1 MFTKLIHAETN
12 MNSEQQKTKLS
23 PGDFLRKRRPERFSD
38 SIRKNVGRLD
48 RAVLEY
54 QLSIINRKSME
65 LAFET
70 FAKQLCEK
78 TICPNLLEQTG
89 PVAGGDGK
97 VDTQTYPVSKQ
108 LKTLWYVGQ
117 NDNSDEDRWA
127 FAVSTQ
133 EDWKSKCKADIKKIF
148 GANRGYKKA
157 FYVTNQYV
165 KANQRSEL
173 EDKLTEE
180 YEIDVRIL
188 DASWILDMVFKYELE
203 QLAIDSLSIDIDW
216 RREIE
221 VGENDYAKSKRLQ
234 ELEKIVA
241 EDIDPQNIT
250 SQQTDIFLELAVLY
264 KELERPELDSRG
276 QFDRAII
283 IAKKFGTQH
292 QVFAAHYQYAWG
304 AYWWY
309 EDMDTFVG
317 QLDKALSIAKALGQ
331 SGCWGDVVTLLG
343 LFSTFIRAEVSDSEV
358 TFKRMRGETI
368 ECLEDLTTMDDR
380 PSNSL
385 MARVYLE
392 ILNLHSI
399 KSRDDAR
406 KIFSTLKTIAEE
418 GEVLVGFSFKEL
430 FELVSELDIAFYDLE
445 EYEELLDYF
454 TDQDALRNGEKQ
466 KSLLFLRR
474 GAKRLDSN
482 EPYQSIKL
490 IGKSLAGLYKKESKR
505 DLYAALNLLSEA
517 YRLTGLYWASRSN
530 LLMAASL
537 VTDEWWRHGE
547 LISAQ
552 VRSYIRLA
560 KSEIQLGR
568 VNFALVWWNLAAVV
582 DSKIEDEVL
591 TENDFH
597 GFDAFIAQAV
607 LNSSLEE
614 LSLLGRLPD
623 LLDKNQLYVSRGML
637 LYALG
642 YEEEVISEYELT
654 LDQDHLEYLVMVRDL
669 DLGVPIAKISMFEGR
684 YTELRSTV
692 MGCAISVAFPF
703 RTPLVELAESI
714 LSVIEAF
721 FSTGMV
727 DGLMAI
733 ESRIEISISADDD
746 DEMAISHEIDSSAPV
761 LKIDVLCSSFT
772 NSQLNVKGQALIQ
785 EWLHSFVLEVFAHV
799 FRTRELESVLS
810 ALMGEDR
817 AMQRSVSFG
826 TCFVGLKNILGDEAI
841 EEIKQFA
848 ANGDLKEY
856 KLKRTESWDSGCPKT
871 IDPPK
876 VMGEYKPG
884 EGDPPDNLID
894 HESIKHS
901 DYKISNLIN
910 PRMWDRAGWQGV
922 GYVCA
927 PGYPPELLLLYDNF
941 DAGNAIFSGLS
952 AELGDNDPKNR
963 LRVSIIK
970 GISAKNPA
978 NYRVVIGENLAFE
991 ASEVAQLVSRI
1002 NTMEPQNDGNL
1013 VRFIETYK
1021 KAGGYKL
1028 GFAVVKDGSLQRA
1041 PNYPVYIH
1049 KTEINILDAY
1059 EVGPNYMEVVAIQ
1072 SDDDP
1077 IIPEGVSDAPVLK
1090 AMKRKFRR

>member
-1 MFTKLIHAETN
+1 MS
-12 MNSEQQKTKLS
+12 SEQEETKLS
-23 PGDFLRKRRPERFSD
+23 PRDFLRKRRPERFSD
-38 SIRKNVGRLD
+38 TIRKEVGRFD

-65 LAFET
+65 LAFES

-78 TICPNLLEQTG
+78 IICPNLLEQTG

-133 EDWKSKCKADIKKIF
+133 EKWKSKCTADVKKIA
-148 GANRGYKKA
+148 GTNRGYKKA

-165 KANQRSEL
+165 KANQRSEI

-180 YEIDVRIL
+180 YGIDVRIL
-188 DASWILDMVFKYELE
+188 DASWILDVVFKNELE
-203 QLAIDSLSIDIDW
+203 QLAIDSLSIGIDW
-216 RREIE
+216 RREVE
-221 VGENDYAKSKRLQ
+221 VGKNDYAKSKRLQ

-250 SQQTDIFLELAVLY
+250 PQQTDIFLELAVLY
-264 KELERPELDSRG
+264 KELERPELETRG
-276 QFDRAII
+276 QFDRAIT

-292 QVFAAHYQYAWG
+292 QVFAAHYQYAWA

-309 EDMDTFVG
+309 ADMDTFVG
-317 QLDKALSIAKALGQ
+317 QLDEALSIAKNLGQ

-343 LFSTFIRAEVSDSEV
+343 LFSTFIRGEANDSEV
-358 TFKRMRGETI
+358 TFERMRGETI
-368 ECLEDLTTMDDR
+368 ESLEELTTMGDR

-385 MARVYLE
+385 MARAYLE
-392 ILNLHSI
+392 ILKLHSI
-399 KSRDDAR
+399 ESRDDAR
-406 KIFSTLKTIAEE
+406 GIFSALKIISEK

-430 FELVSELDIAFYDLE
+430 FELVSELDFAFYDLE
-445 EYEELLDYF
+445 EYEGLLDYF
-454 TDQDALRNGEKQ
+454 TDQDALRNGEMQ
-466 KSLLFLRR
+466 KSLLLLRR

-490 IGKSLAGLYKKESKR
+490 IGKSLGGLYKKESKS

-517 YRLTGLYWASRSN
+517 YRITGLYWASRAN

-537 VTDEWWRHGE
+537 VTDEWWRHGD
-547 LISAQ
+547 LIAAQ
-552 VRSYIRLA
+552 VHAYIRLA

-568 VNFALVWWNLAAVV
+568 VNFALVWWNLAAAV

-591 TENDFH
+591 TDNDFY

-614 LSLLGRLPD
+614 LSLLGMVPD

-642 YEEEVISEYELT
+642 YEEVVVEEYELT
-654 LDQDHLEYLVMVRDL
+654 LDQGHLDYLVMVRDL
-669 DLGVPIAKISMFEGR
+669 DLGAPIPKISMFEGK
-684 YTELRSTV
+684 YVELRSTV
-692 MGCAISVAFPF
+692 MGCAISVSFPF
-703 RTPLVELAESI
+703 KTPLVELAESI
-714 LSVIEAF
+714 LSVTEAF

-733 ESRIEISISADDD
+733 EPRIEIEVSADDD
-746 DEMAISHEIDSSAPV
+746 DEIAISHEIDSSASV

-772 NSQLNVKGQALIQ
+772 SSQLNVEGQALIQ
-785 EWLHSFVLEVFAHV
+785 EWLHGFVLEVFAHV
-799 FRTRELESVLS
+799 FRTLELET
-810 ALMGEDR
+810 ALDAMMGEDR

-841 EEIKQFA
+841 EEIKQLS
-848 ANGDLKEY
+848 ANTEIKEY
-856 KLKRTESWDSGCPKT
+856 KLKRTESWDSGCPKV
-871 IDPPK
+871 IEPQK
-876 VMGEYKPG
+876 VLGEYKAG
-884 EGDPPDNLID
+884 EGEPPDGLVDPEN
-894 HESIKHS
+894 IKHS
-901 DYKISNLIN
+901 GYKISSLIN
-910 PRMWDRAGWQGV
+910 TRMWDRAGWNGT

-927 PGYPPELLLLYDNF
+927 PGYPPKLLLLYDNAV
-941 DAGNAIFSGLS
+941 AGNDVFSELS
-952 AELGDNDPKNR
+952 VELGCDDPQNR
-963 LRVSIIK
+963 LRVSIIR
-970 GISAKNPA
+970 GVSAKNPA
-978 NYRVVIGENLAFE
+978 KYRVVIGENVDFE
-991 ASEVAQLVSRI
+991 AGQVAQFVSRI
-1002 NTMEPQNDGNL
+1002 NTMEPQNDVNL
-1013 VRFIETYK
+1013 VTFLEAYK
-1021 KAGGYKL
+1021 KAGCYKI
-1028 GFAVVKDGSLQRA
+1028 GFAVIKDGALQPA
-1041 PNYPVYIH
+1041 PNGSIYIR
-1049 KTEINILDAY
+1049 KSLINVLDAH
-1059 EVGPNYMEVVAIQ
+1059 EVGPNHLEVVAIL

-1077 IIPEGVSDAPVLK
+1077 IIPEGIKDAPVLK